1 MFLNILFS
9 VKCFV
14 DQCCFFFFCRL
25 HCLFCLRF
33 TASDYPLVSNIQP
46 FLSLTALHKYK
57 WMFISY
63 WRLFYR
69 LLKKVNQLLS
79 VMLSI
84 TLLNKVHRLLP
95 AMLSITLLNKVHRL
109 LPAML
114 SITLLK
120 ISFQLLSVM
129 LSIILLIKP
138 FIGYCR
144 LCCVIDF
151 ITQKSLSVTTG
162 CVINYITQNCLSFRK
177 FESWQSINSSCVFGR
192 HNYLL
197 LFRKKPIILLG
208 LHLSQP
214 TAL

>member
-14 DQCCFFFFCRL
+14 DQCCFFFFSRL

-33 TASDYPLVSNIQP
+33 TLLTTLLVSNIQP

-95 AMLSITLLNKVHRL
+95 AMLSITLL
-109 LPAML
+109 
-114 SITLLK
+114 K

-151 ITQKSLSVTTG
+151 IPQKSLSVTTG